1 MRYLVNA
8 LSKAGKFFW
17 ISLVIISLLP
27 LTQKPAFTES
37 AKATIL
43 FILDG
48 SGSMWA
54 KIDNK
59 EKITIA
65 KGVLI
70 ELIEELPEAVHVG
83 LEVYGHRSKG
93 DCNDIEMLVPV
104 GEGDKVVL
112 REKIQSINPKGKT
125 PITESIR
132 LAAKHIE
139 TREEETMIVLVS
151 DGNETC
157 KGDPCALVKE
167 LKEKGIKFVMHVV
180 GLDVTT
186 QEKEQLVCIAEV
198 GGGKYF
204 TAQNAKQLKIAFSEV
219 KVRLTRQAASSS
231 TVSPYLGEVWY
242 ETESGWEGVWKRQR
256 RSNKF
261 DAQWTGH
268 GLVTAELIII
278 IEGNSVF
285 IDRQKSSDGNDCAYT
300 GTIDFDT
307 MTVKGSYRCTRHP
320 NPIPWEAR
328 IEGMQQPDNKKK

>member
-1 MRYLVNA
+1 MKYLVNA
-8 LSKAGKFFW
+8 LSKASKYFY
-17 ISLVIISLLP
+17 ITLVIIALLP
-27 LTQKPAFTES
+27 LTQKPTLAES
-37 AKATIL
+37 TKATIL

-70 ELIEELPEAVHVG
+70 QLIEELPEAVHIG
-83 LEVYGHRSKG
+83 LEVYGHRREG

-104 GEGDKVVL
+104 DEGNKDLL
-112 REKIQSINPKGKT
+112 REKIQSINPRGKT

-139 TREEETMIVLVS
+139 GRKEETMIVLVS

-157 KGDPCALVKE
+157 GGDPCTLVKE
-167 LKEKGIKFVMHVV
+167 LKGKEIKFVMHVV

-186 QEKEQLVCIAEV
+186 QEKEQLVCIAEA

-204 TAQNAKQLKIAFSEV
+204 TAQNTKQLKIAFSEV
-219 KVRLTRQAASSS
+219 KVRLTRKAASSS

-242 ETESGWEGVWKRQR
+242 EAESGWEGVWKRQGS
-256 RSNKF
+256 SNKF

-268 GLVTAELIII
+268 GLVTAELTII

-285 IDRQKSSDGNDCAYT
+285 IDRQNSSDGNDCAYT

-320 NPIPWEAR
+320 DPVPWEAR
-328 IEGMQQPDNKKK
+328 IEGVE